1 MEWAVH
7 GFLSKKTL
15 YALAGLKGQTV
26 TAELQVRLCYLLS
39 MKVTLWNAKSFSFGF
54 FLKNKWFPKLQTTAG
69 VWKVSICLFYP
80 DIRAGSDGSAGGRH
94 QREPIGPFLNALC

>member
-26 TAELQVRLCYLLS
+26 TAELQVRLRYLLS
-39 MKVTLWNAKSFSFGF
+39 MKVTLWNAKSF
-54 FLKNKWFPKLQTTAG
+54 
-69 VWKVSICLFYP
+69 VCLF
-80 DIRAGSDGSAGGRH
+80 
-94 QREPIGPFLNALC
+94 F